1 MSAAEPIIQVT
12 SLVKRYAQHA
22 AVDAISF
29 DVRPG
34 EVFGLLG
41 PNGAGKT
48 TTIKVLTT
56 LIPPTEGRVLVAG
69 MAIGHDNR
77 AIRAILGY
85 VPQALSADGQ
95 LTGREN
101 LIVFGKLLGLDAV
114 ERARRIER
122 SLRLLDLEEAADR
135 LVATY
140 SGGMMR
146 RLEIGQSL
154 LMTPRVLILDEPTV
168 GLDPMARRS
177 IWGLVHELRRET
189 QMTVL
194 MTTHYMDE
202 ADMNCDRVAVL
213 SHGRIVGLG
222 TPAELKAAVG
232 REGATLEDVFV
243 ALAGESLDTGGSM
256 REQRQIRRRA
266 RLG

>member
-1 MSAAEPIIQVT
+1 MAQPAVIEVDT
-12 SLVKRYAQHA
+12 LVKKYGTHT
-22 AVDAISF
+22 AVDGISF
-29 DVRPG
+29 QVQAG

-56 LIPPTEGRVLVAG
+56 LIPATSGRVRVAG
-69 MAIGHDNR
+69 MEIGRDDT
-77 AIRAILGY
+77 AIRSILGY

-101 LIVFGKLLGLDAV
+101 LIVFGKLLGLETA
-114 ERARRIER
+114 ERTRRIDSAL
-122 SLRLLDLEEAADR
+122 SLLGLEDAADR

-154 LMTPRVLILDEPTV
+154 LLTPRVLILDEPTV

-177 IWGLVHELRRET
+177 IWALVHDLRRRND
-189 QMTVL
+189 MTVL

-202 ADMNCDRVAVL
+202 ADNNCDRVAVM
-213 SHGRIVGLG
+213 SHGEIVGLG
-222 TPAELKAAVG
+222 TSAELKALVPKPD
-232 REGATLEDVFV
+232 ATLEDVFV
-243 ALAGESLDTGGSM
+243 ALAGESLETGGDL